1 MPRYTIDFGKDFD
14 QRLSQLAKAKGTT
27 KAEIIRRA
35 VATYAFLAQQT
46 EVEDGIKVSITDD
59 EDQVL
64 KDVILP

>member
-14 QRLSQLAKAKGTT
+14 ERLSQLAKHKGTT